1 MTKDT
6 VQVNRDVLV
15 QVLEVLVRAS
25 SYYDTYAEI
34 DALRAALEQQTEP
47 VAWRAVGGS
56 IWGHKGNEDDTP
68 LYDHPPRREWRGL
81 TEEEIEYPHP
91 PAKPPVYATSQN
103 TKAVRDG
110 FVMGGYEKEP
120 GYYSEEQLDE
130 FARAVEA
137 LLKEKNK

>member
-1 MTKDT
+1 MSKQQ

-15 QVLEVLVRAS
+15 QVLDVLVRAS
-25 SYYDTYAEI
+25 SYYDTYEEI

-81 TEEEIEYPHP
+81 TDEERRECTASPFVVDNYRAIE
-91 PAKPPVYATSQN
+91 AA
-103 TKAVRDG
+103 
-110 FVMGGYEKEP
+110 
-120 GYYSEEQLDE
+120 
-130 FARAVEA
+130 
-137 LLKEKNK
+137 LKEKNNG